1 MVKRERAEIERASV
15 EATERRRRVDAL

>member
-1 MVKRERAEIERASV
+1 MVKREREEIERASV